1 MRWKVGVLLALCAPG
16 VARADWPHA
25 APVARVDPT
34 RALRWTALPHWI
46 APSPVIPRE
55 VLATLDAA
63 ETSPSVLQSRALALR
78 LLGRPDDAARALV
91 DARAR
96 LGGGLDDPDAMLTAA
111 WLEARRSNFTD
122 AARVARAAMARLPAT
137 SEALTLTVTRWSL
150 ARGPEGLGDAG
161 ALLEGLRVLGMSTP
175 RAAALTVLWMARAGD
190 EPGAQALAQ
199 SLGAA
204 LGAPLAEPH
213 PTDRQDPAFPEQ
225 INAVGVAL
233 LLAGRPAEAA
243 PLLRRAAELTPP
255 GWRGFQQRM
264 LLRAGR

>member
-25 APVARVDPT
+25 APITREDPA
-34 RALRWTALPHWI
+34 RALRWTSLPAWI
-46 APSPVIPRE
+46 APSPVLPRAA
-55 VLATLDAA
+55 LAALDAA
-63 ETSPSVLQSRALALR
+63 EVTPAVLQSRAMLLR
-78 LLGRPDDAARALV
+78 LLGRPDDAARALD

-111 WLEARRSNFTD
+111 WLDARRSNFAD
-122 AARVARAAMARLPAT
+122 AVLVARAAMVRLPAS
-137 SEALTLTVTRWSL
+137 SEALTVTVARWSL
-150 ARGPEGLGDAG
+150 ARGPQGMEHAG
-161 ALLEGLRVLGMSTP
+161 ALLEGLRVVGLSSP
-175 RAAALTVLWMARAGD
+175 RAAALSVLLMARAGD

-199 SLGAA
+199 SLGPT
-204 LGAPLAEPH
+204 LGPPLAEPH
-213 PTDRQDPAFPEQ
+213 PADRQDPAFPEQ

-255 GWRGFQQRM
+255 GWREFQQRM

>member
-1 MRWKVGVLLALCAPG
+1 MRWKVGLFLALCAPG

-25 APVARVDPT
+25 APVARRDPA

-46 APSPVIPRE
+46 APSPVLPRE
-55 VLATLDAA
+55 ALAALDAA
-63 ETSPSVLQSRALALR
+63 EVTPAVLQSRALVLR
-78 LLGRPDDAARALV
+78 LLGRPDDAARALT

-111 WLEARRSNFTD
+111 WLDARRSSFTD
-122 AARVARAAMARLPAT
+122 AVPVARAAMVRLPAT
-137 SEALTLTVTRWSL
+137 SEALTLTVARWSL
-150 ARGPEGLGDAG
+150 ARGPEGLQVA
-161 ALLEGLRVLGMSTP
+161 ASLLEGLRVVGMSSP
-175 RAAALTVLWMARAGD
+175 RAGALSVLVMAREGD

-204 LGAPLAEPH
+204 LAPPLAEPH
-213 PTDRQDPAFPEQ
+213 PADRQDPAFPEQ

-255 GWRGFQQRM
+255 GWRAFQQRM
-264 LLRAGR
+264 LQRAGR